1 MDADCGQ
8 SVRDIHQTGCF
19 LAENNGKSQSRQH
32 RDDRRHWHQRDGQ
45 VKGHRGRGPEQEAVR
60 LHRELPQHPV
70 QSAAEERLPLQK
82 ENQSQGNTGR
92 SQVSRKTCASP
103 ACVSLALCLCELYP
117 SLQLLLFSHYYYS
130 LKYTQRSIVLLVS
143 CCFVIYS
150 QRSGENPIHS
160 CCFKISAYLFRLNQ
174 THSKLRQINLQAF
187 SENKTKNIT
196 NEAVFGSL
204 ALGNT
209 LRNLLF
215 WVQ

>member
-1 MDADCGQ
+1 MERANHVNIAMIEDIGTNGTARSKVTAAVDQNKKPCGSTVSFHNIQ
-8 SVRDIHQTGCF
+8 YKVQLKSGF
-19 LAENNGKSQSRQH
+19 LCK
-32 RDDRRHWHQRDGQ
+32 
-45 VKGHRGRGPEQEAVR
+45 
-60 LHRELPQHPV
+60 
-70 QSAAEERLPLQK
+70 
-82 ENQSQGNTGR
+82 
-92 SQVSRKTCASP
+92 RKTSP
-103 ACVSLALCLCELYP
+103 REILVDLKSVVKLVHLLFCVSLALCLCELYP